1 MPRVSPSGTSN
12 VTEIK
17 ACFFFTVSYIYLL
30 FRSFLSFKLVSVVS
44 FFVVSVVSFRSFRWF
59 RFGRSVSLFLVLVH
73 APENRHFF
81 SKTSC
86 IFMLL
91 GNLFTG

>member
-1 MPRVSPSGTSN
+1 MRVLMTRKSCAVGMRN
-12 VTEIK
+12 AILRN
-17 ACFFFTVSYIYLL
+17 YL
-30 FRSFLSFKLVSVVS
+30 KLVSVVS
-44 FFVVSVVSFRSFRWF
+44 FLVVSVVSFRSFRWF
-59 RFGRSVSLFLVLVH
+59 RFGRSVSLFWVLVH